1 MESEFIARLR
11 QIYRQKLT
19 RRPLYRNRLALT
31 ACAALLILVLWP
43 TRAFS
48 QFGLDPCCAIIS
60 AGLSTISNLLK
71 GVVAQPLG
79 QIQQMRQ
86 QALNFEQQI
95 VYPLGAINQ
104 AKGMATQ
111 FQSQFAQMRQLSQIP
126 VLSATLPNPQQL
138 EQSILSRSTSAIP
151 TITAN
156 YTAVYG
162 PVMAAS
168 DAPQPVRDLVD
179 ATDAEAQAAMKKAV
193 EIDALADLEL
203 QAVEQMNQQ
212 LQRAAPGTAPILDAQ
227 ASAWVV
233 RANAY
238 TQSAVAELVRVRS
251 IELANHGAQLKL
263 STTHSVTLRTNV
275 NQLFGTPK

>member
-1 MESEFIARLR
+1 MKYEFPTRLR
-11 QIYRQKLT
+11 KLF
-19 RRPLYRNRLALT
+19 RNRLAQSI
-31 ACAALLILVLWP
+31 CAVLLVLVLLP
-43 TRAFS
+43 TRAVS

-60 AGLSTISNLLK
+60 AGLSTVSNLLK
-71 GVVAQPLG
+71 GVVATPLG

-86 QALNFEQQI
+86 QALSFEQQV
-95 VYPLGAINQ
+95 VYPLNAINQ

-111 FQSQFAQMRQLSQIP
+111 FQSQFAQMRQLAQIP
-126 VLSATLPNPQQL
+126 VLSATLPNTQQL
-138 EQSILSRSTSAIP
+138 EQSILSRNTNAIP
-151 TITAN
+151 QITAN

-179 ATDAEAQAAMKKAV
+179 STDAEAQAAMKKAV

-203 QAVEQMNQQ
+203 KAAEQMNQQ
-212 LQRAAPGTAPILDAQ
+212 LQQAAPGTAAIIDAQ

-238 TQSAVAELVRVRS
+238 TQSALAELVRVRS
-251 IELANHGAQLKL
+251 IELANHGAQMKL
-263 STTHSVTLRTNV
+263 STGHSVTLRTNI
-275 NQLFGTPK
+275 NQILGTPK